1 MADKAEPDGLRAEVR
16 AFLRGCRDDGV
27 FEPVT
32 DSWLRGHS
40 PRFSRML
47 GERGWLGMTWPK
59 AYGGHERTAAQRFV
73 VMEELLAA
81 GAPVAAHWIA
91 DRQTGPLL
99 LRYGTEE
106 QRRTIL
112 PGIARG
118 ELYCA
123 IGMSEPDS
131 GSDLASIR
139 TRAQPDGDG
148 GWRVTGRKIWT
159 SHAHRSHYAVTLVR
173 TQPRGEDRHAGLSQF
188 LIDLSAPGVTVRP
201 IRILTGEEHFTEV
214 VLDDVHVPATMVV
227 GTAGRGWSQV
237 MAELAYER
245 SGPERFL
252 STYPLL
258 ARHADAARGLPEA
271 ARADLGDL
279 TARLWALRTM
289 SVGVTDLLQRGESPS
304 TRAALIKDMG
314 TELERESVETV
325 RRAWTHPAAPPMPA
339 GMDTLLAETQLAA
352 PAFTLRGGTNEIL
365 RGVVARSLGVR

>member
-1 MADKAEPDGLRAEVR
+1 MGDDGALRAEVR
-16 AFLRGCRDDGV
+16 DFLRTCRDDGV
-27 FEPVT
+27 FEPVC

-59 AYGGHERTAAQRFV
+59 EYGGHERTAAERFV
-73 VMEELLAA
+73 VIEELLAA

-99 LRYGTEE
+99 LRFGTEE
-106 QRRTIL
+106 QRRTVL

-118 ELYCA
+118 EVFAA

-139 TRAQPDGDG
+139 TRAERDGA

-173 TQPRGEDRHAGLSQF
+173 TAPRSEDRHAGLSQF
-188 LIDLSAPGVTVRP
+188 LIDLSSPGIEIRP
-201 IRILTGEEHFTEV
+201 IKILTGEEHFTEV
-214 VLDDVHVPATMVV
+214 VLDGVYVPDERVV
-227 GTAGRGWSQV
+227 GTVGGGWAQV

-252 STYPLL
+252 STYPLV
-258 ARHADAARGLPEA
+258 AAHADAAATLPDA

-279 TARLWALRTM
+279 VARLWALRTM
-289 SVGVTDLLQRGESPS
+289 SVGVTGMLQRGESPN

-314 TELERESVETV
+314 TALERESIETV
-325 RRAWTHPAAPPMPA
+325 RRAWTHPGAPAVPA
-339 GMDTLLAETQLAA
+339 ELGGLLAEAQLAA